1 MIPTFQSPAAPSDN
15 QTARSAQLLSHR
27 PFDVG
32 PNGIFPLQSLLVGNT
47 GSLAVSV
54 DFAGVTIVAKVQVG
68 PEVSPEVPP
77 ELVKASLVRSWDVA
91 DLSIDVDVAPDGL
104 HFGVAV

>member
-1 MIPTFQSPAAPSDN
+1 M
-15 QTARSAQLLSHR
+15 
-27 PFDVG
+27 
-32 PNGIFPLQSLLVGNT
+32 
-47 GSLAVSV
+47 
-54 DFAGVTIVAKVQVG
+54 TIVAKVQVG